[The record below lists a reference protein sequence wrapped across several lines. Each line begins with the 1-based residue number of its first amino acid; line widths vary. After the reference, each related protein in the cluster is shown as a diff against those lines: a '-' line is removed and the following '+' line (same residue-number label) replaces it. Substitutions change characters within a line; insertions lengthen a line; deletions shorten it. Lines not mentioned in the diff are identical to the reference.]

1 MSAEGFLSR
10 MLGRDTDDEYDDS
23 GAYYSSEEEVESRR
37 SRRSRRSS
45 SSSRAV
51 ADEEELLP
59 PPPPRDFITE
69 RVAETIAELPE
80 GVPQESAVLI
90 VRRTLAA
97 AGVKLSELDA
107 STQAQ
112 ESKLNS
118 EIGLARNRQ
127 EEVREK
133 TQEQVRSLEEEI
145 RKAKEACED
154 IVSYEEEKISRAW
167 ATLEGA
173 RRVRAF
179 FELHETEGEEN
190 AGPADRG
197 TRGEPSD
204 ADRMPLA
211 RGRPGPLDST
221 TTLDSTAI
229 LGSVR
234 QEARRRQ
241 GQARP

>member
-10 MLGRDTDDEYDDS
+10 MLGRDTDEYDS
-23 GAYYSSEEEVESRR
+23 GSYYSSDEVETRR

-45 SSSRAV
+45 RGV
-51 ADEEELLP
+51 LDEEELP
-59 PPPPRDFITE
+59 PPPPQDFITE
-69 RVAETIAELPE
+69 RVAETIADLPE

-118 EIGLARNRQ
+118 EIGLAQNRQ
-127 EEVREK
+127 VEVREK

-145 RKAKEACED
+145 RKAKEACDD
-154 IVSYEEEKISRAW
+154 IVSYEEEKIGRAS
-167 ATLEGA
+167 ATLEGV

-179 FELHETEGEEN
+179 FELHKTQGEE
-190 AGPADRG
+190 GTGPLGQRTHVLEPADVDRAQI
-197 TRGEPSD
+197 SD
-204 ADRMPLA
+204 TPLY
-211 RGRPGPLDST
+211 PG
-221 TTLDSTAI
+221 
-229 LGSVR
+229 GNN
-234 QEARRRQ
+234 
-241 GQARP
+241 

>member
-1 MSAEGFLSR
+1 MIDERGGGQTHMSAEGFLSR

-23 GAYYSSEEEVESRR
+23 GAYYSSEEVETRR

-45 SSSRAV
+45 SRGV

-69 RVAETIAELPE
+69 RVAETISDLPE

-118 EIGLARNRQ
+118 EVGLARNRQ

-154 IVSYEEEKISRAW
+154 IVSYEEKKVSRAW
-167 ATLEGA
+167 ATLEGV

-179 FELHETEGEEN
+179 FELHENEPEGDT
-190 AGPADRG
+190 GPRDEG
-197 TRGEPSD
+197 TRVLEPVRV
-204 ADRMPLA
+204 DRAQISNKPLYT
-211 RGRPGPLDST
+211 PGD
-221 TTLDSTAI
+221 
-229 LGSVR
+229 
-234 QEARRRQ
+234 
-241 GQARP
+241 

>member
-23 GAYYSSEEEVESRR
+23 GAYYSSEEVET
-37 SRRSRRSS
+37 RRSRRSS
-45 SSSRAV
+45 SRRV
-51 ADEEELLP
+51 PDEEELLP
-59 PPPPRDFITE
+59 PPPPPPPREFIVE
-69 RVAETIAELPE
+69 RVAETISDLPE
-80 GVPQESAVLI
+80 EVPQESAVLI

-97 AGVKLSELDA
+97 AGVKLSELDV

-154 IVSYEEEKISRAW
+154 IVSYEEEKIGRAS
-167 ATLEGA
+167 ATLEGV

-179 FELHETEGEEN
+179 FELHKTEGEGN

-197 TRGEPSD
+197 TRGESSD

-221 TTLDSTAI
+221 TI
-229 LGSVR
+229 LGSAR
-234 QEARRRQ
+234 QE
-241 GQARP
+241 

>member
-23 GAYYSSEEEVESRR
+23 GAYYSSEEVETRR

-45 SSSRAV
+45 SRGV

-69 RVAETIAELPE
+69 RVAETISDLPE

-167 ATLEGA
+167 ATLEGV

-190 AGPADRG
+190 TGPLYLGTHQVLEPADVDG
-197 TRGEPSD
+197 AQISD
-204 ADRMPLA
+204 TPLHP
-211 RGRPGPLDST
+211 GRSD
-221 TTLDSTAI
+221 
-229 LGSVR
+229 
-234 QEARRRQ
+234 
-241 GQARP
+241 

>member
-1 MSAEGFLSR
+1 MSGEGVLSR
-10 MLGRDTDDEYDDS
+10 MLGRDTDDEDDDS
-23 GAYYSSEEEVESRR
+23 GAYYSSEEVETRR

-45 SSSRAV
+45 SRGV
-51 ADEEELLP
+51 ADEEELLPPPP

-69 RVAETIAELPE
+69 RVAETISDLPE

-154 IVSYEEEKISRAW
+154 IVSYEERKISRAS
-167 ATLEGA
+167 ANLEGVRRGGAVFDLHESEGEGDTGPLYRGTQQVLEPADVDRTQILEPTDVDRTQTLE
-173 RRVRAF
+173 
-179 FELHETEGEEN
+179 
-190 AGPADRG
+190 PA
-197 TRGEPSD
+197 
-204 ADRMPLA
+204 A
-211 RGRPGPLDST
+211 
-221 TTLDSTAI
+221 
-229 LGSVR
+229 
-234 QEARRRQ
+234 
-241 GQARP
+241 

>member
-1 MSAEGFLSR
+1 M
-10 MLGRDTDDEYDDS
+10 
-23 GAYYSSEEEVESRR
+23 
-37 SRRSRRSS
+37 
-45 SSSRAV
+45 

-69 RVAETIAELPE
+69 RVAETIADLPE

-167 ATLEGA
+167 ATLEGV

-179 FELHETEGEEN
+179 FELHESEGEEDT
-190 AGPADRG
+190 GPLYRGTQQVLEPADVDRAQI
-197 TRGEPSD
+197 SD
-204 ADRMPLA
+204 TPLHPG
-211 RGRPGPLDST
+211 GRD
-221 TTLDSTAI
+221 
-229 LGSVR
+229 
-234 QEARRRQ
+234 
-241 GQARP
+241 

>member
-1 MSAEGFLSR
+1 MSADGFLSR
-10 MLGRDTDDEYDDS
+10 MLGRDTDEYDS
-23 GAYYSSEEEVESRR
+23 GSYHASDEVETRR
-37 SRRSRRSS
+37 SRRSRRSN
-45 SSSRAV
+45 SSRGV
-51 ADEEELLP
+51 ADEVE
-59 PPPPRDFITE
+59 PPPRDFITE
-69 RVAETIAELPE
+69 RVAETIADLPE

-112 ESKLNS
+112 ESKLSS

-154 IVSYEEEKISRAW
+154 IVSYEERKISQAW
-167 ATLEGA
+167 ATLEGV

-190 AGPADRG
+190 AGPLYRG
-197 TRGEPSD
+197 TQQVLEPADVDRAQISD
-204 ADRMPLA
+204 TPLHP
-211 RGRPGPLDST
+211 GRSD
-221 TTLDSTAI
+221 
-229 LGSVR
+229 
-234 QEARRRQ
+234 
-241 GQARP
+241 

>member
-1 MSAEGFLSR
+1 
-10 MLGRDTDDEYDDS
+10 MLGRGTDEYDS
-23 GAYYSSEEEVESRR
+23 GAYYSSEDVETRR

-45 SSSRAV
+45 SSRAV
-51 ADEEELLP
+51 ADQEEPL
-59 PPPPRDFITE
+59 PRDFIVE
-69 RVAETIAELPE
+69 RVAETIADLPE

-112 ESKLNS
+112 ESKLTS

-133 TQEQVRSLEEEI
+133 TQKQVRSLEEEI

-154 IVSYEEEKISRAW
+154 IVSHEERKISQAW
-167 ATLEGA
+167 ATLEGV

-179 FELHETEGEEN
+179 FELHETEGEE
-190 AGPADRG
+190 G
-197 TRGEPSD
+197 T
-204 ADRMPLA
+204 
-211 RGRPGPLDST
+211 GPL
-221 TTLDSTAI
+221 
-229 LGSVR
+229 
-234 QEARRRQ
+234 
-241 GQARP
+241 GQRTHVLEPVEVDRAQISDTPLHPGRSD

>member
-37 SRRSRRSS
+37 ARRSRRSS

-59 PPPPRDFITE
+59 PPPPREFITE
-69 RVAETIAELPE
+69 RVAETIADLPE

-112 ESKLNS
+112 ESKLTS

-127 EEVREK
+127 EEVKEK
-133 TQEQVRSLEEEI
+133 TQEQVRSLEKEI

-167 ATLEGA
+167 ATLEGV

-179 FELHETEGEEN
+179 FELHESEGEEDT
-190 AGPADRG
+190 GPLYQGTPRQQQVLEPADVDRAQI
-197 TRGEPSD
+197 SD
-204 ADRMPLA
+204 TPLHPG
-211 RGRPGPLDST
+211 GRD
-221 TTLDSTAI
+221 
-229 LGSVR
+229 
-234 QEARRRQ
+234 
-241 GQARP
+241 

>member
-10 MLGRDTDDEYDDS
+10 MLGRDTDEYDS
-23 GAYYSSEEEVESRR
+23 GSYYSDEELET
-37 SRRSRRSS
+37 RRSRRSS
-45 SSSRAV
+45 SRGV
-51 ADEEELLP
+51 LDEEE
-59 PPPPRDFITE
+59 PPPRDFIVE
-69 RVAETIAELPE
+69 RVAETIADLPE

-118 EIGLARNRQ
+118 EIEFARNRQ

-145 RKAKEACED
+145 RKVKEACED
-154 IVSYEEEKISRAW
+154 IVSYEERKISQAW
-167 ATLEGA
+167 ATLEGV

-179 FELHETEGEEN
+179 FELHESEGEEN
-190 AGPADRG
+190 
-197 TRGEPSD
+197 T
-204 ADRMPLA
+204 
-211 RGRPGPLDST
+211 GPLY
-221 TTLDSTAI
+221 
-229 LGSVR
+229 LGTQQVLEPAADVDRAQISDTPLHPGR
-234 QEARRRQ
+234 SD
-241 GQARP
+241 

>member
-10 MLGRDTDDEYDDS
+10 MLGRDTDEYDS
-23 GAYYSSEEEVESRR
+23 EAYYSDEEVETRR
-37 SRRSRRSS
+37 SRRSR
-45 SSSRAV
+45 SRQV
-51 ADEEELLP
+51 DDEEELLP
-59 PPPPRDFITE
+59 PPLPPPRDFIVE
-69 RVAETIAELPE
+69 RVAETIADLPE

-112 ESKLNS
+112 ESKLKS
-118 EIGLARNRQ
+118 EIGSTRNRQ

-145 RKAKEACED
+145 RKAREACED
-154 IVSYEEEKISRAW
+154 IVSYEEEKIARAS

-179 FELHETEGEEN
+179 FELHESEAEEDT
-190 AGPADRG
+190 GPLYRG
-197 TRGEPSD
+197 TQHVLKPTAD
-204 ADRMPLA
+204 ADRAQISDTPLYPG
-211 RGRPGPLDST
+211 GR
-221 TTLDSTAI
+221 
-229 LGSVR
+229 
-234 QEARRRQ
+234 E
-241 GQARP
+241 

>member
-1 MSAEGFLSR
+1 MSAERGGGQTYMSAEGFFSR
-10 MLGRDTDDEYDDS
+10 MLGRDTDDEYDS
-23 GAYYSSEEEVESRR
+23 GPYYSSDEVETRR

-45 SSSRAV
+45 RGV
-51 ADEEELLP
+51 LDEEELL

-69 RVAETIAELPE
+69 RVAETIADLPE

-118 EIGLARNRQ
+118 EIGFARNHQ

-145 RKAKEACED
+145 RKAREACED
-154 IVSYEEEKISRAW
+154 IVSYEEEKIARAS

-173 RRVRAF
+173 RRGGGF
-179 FELHETEGEEN
+179 FLFC
-190 AGPADRG
+190 AG
-197 TRGEPSD
+197 
-204 ADRMPLA
+204 
-211 RGRPGPLDST
+211 
-221 TTLDSTAI
+221 
-229 LGSVR
+229 GS
-234 QEARRRQ
+234 
-241 GQARP
+241 